1 MRTVHFHRAGQRG
14 RDEPGSSPRV
24 VWQLSVALLVQS
36 RVLGHLEEAGPAGS
50 LQPYVSSIIGNAGV
64 PRLLALECGHHCGA
78 VFQG

>member
-1 MRTVHFHRAGQRG
+1 M
-14 RDEPGSSPRV
+14 
-24 VWQLSVALLVQS
+24 ALLVQS
-36 RVLGHLEEAGPAGS
+36 RVVGHLEEAGPAGS